1 MVDPRIRVGHWVKC
15 RECFGLSMQ
24 ALVPMS
30 RTVEIYLSLK
40 GRGATERVQTVRDH
54 SGPVFPLLR
63 KKSLSSTERFPRDES
78 GPMGPSWS
86 K

>member
-40 GRGATERVQTVRDH
+40 GRGATERVQTGQ
-54 SGPVFPLLR
+54 GPFWAC
-63 KKSLSSTERFPRDES
+63 LSSTEEKKSFLY
-78 GPMGPSWS
+78 
-86 K
+86 